1 MPKTAFS
8 PSPAEFDVLSS
19 LWRHR
24 FVIVA
29 VAIVAGIVGY
39 DAARSE
45 APVYRADGSLIIR
58 FERDYMPSNAAFE
71 SYRGEPVRVLI
82 DGAVHT
88 ELEIL
93 GSRRMLEEALAQ
105 IGANPA
111 DPAAFAAAEQALSI
125 RRVEGTNVVRISFE
139 DEDPARAEAFLLAL
153 VDVYLRDR
161 QEILDRRPE
170 AALAEAAE
178 AERERWLSLTRE
190 AQVAALHL
198 EAVRKAFDDSLREA
212 SEDRPDRLAGTVRVP
227 DTEEG
232 RVALLADLETRR
244 RELEARA
251 EIAYAAYEKASR
263 LHDEYALA
271 SRLDD
276 AMGPVIEV
284 LDPPAAASEPTG
296 LSVEIKTVLAALLG
310 VAAAGLGAIAWDWAL
325 WRRRPEA
332 DLWAE
337 RLPGTGKD
345 E

>member
-1 MPKTAFS
+1 MPNTASS
-8 PSPAEFDVLSS
+8 PPPAEFDVLSA
-19 LWRHR
+19 LWRHK

-29 VAIVAGIVGY
+29 VAIVAALVGY

-45 APVYRADGSLIIR
+45 VPVYRAEGSLIMR
-58 FERDYMPSNAAFE
+58 FEREYMPSNAAFE
-71 SYRGEPVRVLI
+71 SYRGEPVRVRI

-93 GSRRMLEEALAQ
+93 GSRRMLAGALAQ
-105 IGANPA
+105 IGASPD
-111 DPAAFAAAEQALSI
+111 DPGVFDAAAQALSI

-139 DEDPARAEAFLLAL
+139 DEDPARAEALLAAL
-153 VDVYLRDR
+153 VDAYLRDR
-161 QEILDRRPE
+161 RDILDRRPE

-178 AERERWLSLTRE
+178 AERERWLSLTRK
-190 AQVAALHL
+190 AQVVARHL
-198 EAVRKAFDDSLREA
+198 EGTRKVFSDSPFEA
-212 SEDRPDRLAGTVRVP
+212 SEDGSGMLAGTVLVP

-232 RVALLADLETRR
+232 RVALLADLETRKL
-244 RELEARA
+244 ELEAQA
-251 EIAYAAYEKASR
+251 EIAYAAYEKAAR

-271 SRLDD
+271 SSLDE

-284 LDPPAAASEPTG
+284 LDPPAAESEPTG

-310 VAAAGLGAIAWDWAL
+310 AVVAGLGAISYDWSR

-332 DLWAE
+332 DLWAA

>member
-1 MPKTAFS
+1 MQKTASS
-8 PSPAEFDVLSS
+8 PPPAEFDFLST

-24 FVIVA
+24 FVIIA

-45 APVYRADGSLIIR
+45 VPVYRAEGSLIIR
-58 FERDYMPSNAAFE
+58 FDREYMPSNAAFE
-71 SYRGEPVRVLI
+71 TYRGEPVRVLI

-105 IGANPA
+105 IGADPA
-111 DPAAFAAAEQALSI
+111 DPAAFDAAEQALSI
-125 RRVEGTNVVRISFE
+125 RRIEGTNVVRVSFE
-139 DEDPARAEAFLLAL
+139 DEDPAHAEALLLAL

-190 AQVAALHL
+190 AKLVALHL
-198 EAVRKAFDDSLREA
+198 EGTREAFDDSLREA
-212 SEDRPDRLAGTVRVP
+212 SADRPDRLAGTVLVP

-232 RVALLADLETRR
+232 RVALLADLETRKL
-244 RELEARA
+244 ELEARA
-251 EIAYAAYEKASR
+251 EIAYAAYQKASR

-276 AMGPVIEV
+276 AMGPVIEI
-284 LDPPAAASEPTG
+284 LDSPAAASEPTG
-296 LSVEIKTVLAALLG
+296 LSLEIKTLLAALLG
-310 VAAAGLGAIAWDWAL
+310 VAVAGLGAIAYDWAV

-337 RLPGTGKD
+337 RLPSVGKD